1 MSIAGWNYLNIE
13 VGTVDLVTGSSDP
26 VTFSGNHVKLPKI
39 ILTVLSSSNDGGGD
53 YNVWTTDVSL
63 TGFTVNASFQSYGK
77 VNWCA
82 LSRIT

>member
-1 MSIAGWNYLNIE
+1 MSIAGWNYMNVE
-13 VGTVDLVTGSSDP
+13 MGTVDLVTGSSDP
-26 VTFSGNHVKLPKI
+26 VTFSKTHTQLPKI
-39 ILTVLSSSNDGGGD
+39 MLTVLSSSNDDGGD
-53 YNVWTTDVSL
+53 YNVWSIDVSL